1 VWRYNSTTWVGATDD
16 LINKSDIGLGSA
28 DKIVKAQAV
37 VNRAFRE
44 AKRKGDGSHYGI
56 FLRVVP

>member
-1 VWRYNSTTWVGATDD
+1 MCCGGSFYFFSLL
-16 LINKSDIGLGSA
+16 LINRSDIGLGSA